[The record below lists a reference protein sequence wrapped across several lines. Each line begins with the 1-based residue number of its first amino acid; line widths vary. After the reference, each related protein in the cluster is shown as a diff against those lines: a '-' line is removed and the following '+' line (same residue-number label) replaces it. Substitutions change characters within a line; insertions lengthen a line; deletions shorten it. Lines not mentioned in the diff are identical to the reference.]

1 MNPGDGA
8 FYGPKID
15 ITVFD
20 ALKRKFQCATV
31 QLDFQLPLRFGL
43 QYVMGDE
50 GYERPVMIHRAVLGS
65 VERMFAMLTEH
76 FAGKWPFWLS
86 PRQVRA
92 CLDSPLKLLRGH
104 VANGDSAHAQMLAD
118 IAIATCIFAVANRKE
133 QELLRCLQI
142 LPLQTATRAQVL
154 ADALLQQQMLTGLQI
169 LPSKQADARMVADV
183 LSCWQPMRA
192 YVCDGSS
199 L

>member
-1 MNPGDGA
+1 MGGMLGQMNPGDGA

-86 PRQVRA
+86 PRQARPHPHDFSSFLFEDAFLANSKVLGEYVLGNSRRIVFHMSLA
-92 CLDSPLKLLRGH
+92 ELVANSRWSTDVDVAISICLDVGESVWTTCSLLSFLP
-104 VANGDSAHAQMLAD
+104 AS
-118 IAIATCIFAVANRKE
+118 NRN
-133 QELLRCLQI
+133 LC
-142 LPLQTATRAQVL
+142 
-154 ADALLQQQMLTGLQI
+154 
-169 LPSKQADARMVADV
+169 S
-183 LSCWQPMRA
+183 
-192 YVCDGSS
+192 
-199 L
+199 